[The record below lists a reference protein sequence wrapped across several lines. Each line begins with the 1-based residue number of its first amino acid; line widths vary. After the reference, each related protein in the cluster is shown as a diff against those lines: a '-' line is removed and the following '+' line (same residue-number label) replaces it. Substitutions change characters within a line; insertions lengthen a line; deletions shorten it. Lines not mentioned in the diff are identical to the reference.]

1 MEIGKYIGLGSS
13 ISVKRNK
20 NETYTYF
27 YSKKINGVTKR
38 VKLFQK
44 DKHTPKNFELA
55 ILQKNSSNINDKIQ
69 AKDIKTLN
77 SLALLYFESRR
88 VKKLSILGQ
97 DFNYLS
103 EEEFA
108 KSKIINKK
116 MMNLKAEHQ
125 RYNKNVRD
133 SDLADLDITKIKS
146 AEIKAYTEEYLSKKG
161 LSQKSTFIV
170 ISLIKTILNFAIR
183 NEEIDILNP
192 FRFTIFE
199 NPKRKRVR
207 FLSINELKR
216 LMKAC
221 KEYESSP
228 NVYLTV
234 YLAVITAARLR
245 TVLNIKKKDID
256 VENQQIRLSNFKNS
270 NKPYVIRL
278 NDESTIWL
286 EDKVLKHIDYNDYL
300 IQPPARYRQTPQQPL
315 SEAPARITKIMDE
328 LFNQHLDKKNN
339 SDRDFVVNFHTIR
352 RTVATNLSLQGAN
365 IYDIM
370 ILLNHSSTKQT
381 QDYLNID
388 NQNLSKETDKFF
400 ASLFR
405 FGFRPQIDF

>member
-55 ILQKNSSNINDKIQ
+55 ILQKNNSSIADKIQ

-77 SLALLYFESRR
+77 SLALSYFESRR
-88 VKKLSILGQ
+88 VKKLSILKQ
-97 DFNYLS
+97 DFNYLN

-108 KSKIINKK
+108 NSKIINKK

-125 RYNKNVRD
+125 RYDKNVRD
-133 SDLADLDITKIKS
+133 SDLASLDITKIKS
-146 AEIKAYTEEYLSKKG
+146 VEIKAYTDDYLSKKG

-170 ISLIKTILNFAIR
+170 ISLIKTIVNYAIR
-183 NEEIDILNP
+183 NEMIDILNP

-216 LMKAC
+216 LLKAC
-221 KEYESSP
+221 KNYESSP

-256 VENQQIRLSNFKNS
+256 IENQQIRLSNFKNS

-286 EDKVLKHIDYNDYL
+286 EDNVLKHIGYNDYL
-300 IQPPARYRQTPQQPL
+300 IQPPERYRLTPQQPL
-315 SEAPARITKIMDE
+315 SEAPERITKIMDE
-328 LFNQHLDKKNN
+328 LFNQHLDKQNN

-352 RTVATNLSLQGAN
+352 RTVATNLALQGAN

-400 ASLFR
+400 SSLFK
-405 FGFRPQIDF
+405 FGFRPLIDF

>member
-170 ISLIKTILNFAIR
+170 ISLIKTIINFAIR

-278 NDESTIWL
+278 NDESTRWL

-300 IQPPARYRQTPQQPL
+300 IQPPKRYRQTPQQPL
-315 SEAPARITKIMDE
+315 SEAPERITKIMDE

-400 ASLFR
+400 TSLFR

>member
-1 MEIGKYIGLGSS
+1 
-13 ISVKRNK
+13 
-20 NETYTYF
+20 
-27 YSKKINGVTKR
+27 
-38 VKLFQK
+38 
-44 DKHTPKNFELA
+44 
-55 ILQKNSSNINDKIQ
+55 
-69 AKDIKTLN
+69 
-77 SLALLYFESRR
+77 
-88 VKKLSILGQ
+88 
-97 DFNYLS
+97 
-103 EEEFA
+103 
-108 KSKIINKK
+108 
-116 MMNLKAEHQ
+116 MNLKAEHQ

-133 SDLADLDITKIKS
+133 SDLASLDITKVNTTAIKL
-146 AEIKAYTEEYLSKKG
+146 YTDDYLSNKG

-170 ISLIKTILNFAIR
+170 VSLIKTIINYAIR
-183 NEEIDILNP
+183 NELIDILNP
-192 FRFTIFE
+192 FRHTIFT
-199 NPKRKRVR
+199 NPKRKRIR

-245 TVLNIKKKDID
+245 AVLNIKKKDID
-256 VENQQIRLSNFKNS
+256 IENQQIRLSNFKNA
-270 NKPYVIRL
+270 NKQYVIRL

-286 EDKVLKHIDYNDYL
+286 KNKILNKIGPNDYL
-300 IQPPARYRQTPQQPL
+300 IQPQDERYRKTPQQPL
-315 SEAPARITKIMDE
+315 SEAPERITKIMDE
-328 LFNQHLDKKNN
+328 LFNQHLDKQNN
-339 SDRDFVVNFHTIR
+339 SDRDFVVNFHTLR

-388 NQNLSKETDKFF
+388 NQRLSKETDKFF